1 MEFVNDTTQQT
12 FARANLLRTCR
23 LCCGLVVDFM
33 RGNWCN
39 GFWPLYSMPGHG
51 TSAIVVAPLSDCKRQ
66 WAKKTAPPFYCTVL
80 HRSISVATVYRY
92 RSLAGRRQLRS
103 SVSGTLDSQWTRT
116 VFLVV
121 ARSECAALRRGTPC
135 RQNCV
140 LLLCVLTLSANN

>member
-39 GFWPLYSMPGHG
+39 GFWPLYSMPGRG

-66 WAKKTAPPFYCTVL
+66 WAKKLHPLFIAQCCTGL
-80 HRSISVATVYRY
+80 
-92 RSLAGRRQLRS
+92 
-103 SVSGTLDSQWTRT
+103 SQ
-116 VFLVV
+116 
-121 ARSECAALRRGTPC
+121 
-135 RQNCV
+135 
-140 LLLCVLTLSANN
+140 